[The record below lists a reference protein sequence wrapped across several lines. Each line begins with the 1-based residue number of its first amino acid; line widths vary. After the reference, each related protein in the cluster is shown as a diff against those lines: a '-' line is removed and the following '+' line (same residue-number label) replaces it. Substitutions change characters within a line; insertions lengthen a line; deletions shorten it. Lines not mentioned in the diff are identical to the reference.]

1 MPVSNFAD
9 TMDAQAVEQ
18 LESLIDR
25 FSLPAVVD
33 CLGDICQGKAEHLTT
48 NWQNPEGAAVW
59 QRNAGRF
66 RRLWTRMVRQGNPR
80 SLRETEID

>member
-1 MPVSNFAD
+1 MPSNFAD
-9 TMDAQAVEQ
+9 LMDHQAVTQ
-18 LESLIDR
+18 LETLIDR
-25 FSLPAVVD
+25 FTLPAVVD
-33 CLGDICQGKAEHLTT
+33 CLGDICQQKAEHLAA
-48 NWQNPEGAAVW
+48 NWQDQEAAANW